1 MRDEGALSARLK
13 FIGIDDDVR
22 RVLAEV
28 RPVVAGRLGEILD
41 RFYVHIS
48 HWPQVHAL
56 FSDPRHVAHARQ
68 KQIDHWEHI
77 LSGRFDESYVKSVH
91 RIGEAHNRIGLE
103 PRWYIAGYAFI
114 VSGLQTAVSD
124 HYSSR
129 FSRKAEDKRAA
140 ALAAITK
147 AALLD
152 MDFAISVYLDGH
164 NADQRRATIDRLSEK
179 FEHGIQSVVGAI
191 AAAMTELDATAR
203 SMGHMAEETGE
214 RATTV
219 AAAAEEAATNVQT
232 VATATEELS
241 RSILEIG
248 EQATRSATRASGA
261 VQQADR
267 ANAQVRNLAEAAG
280 RITEVTSLI
289 QNIAEQTNLLAL
301 NATIEAA
308 RAGEAGK
315 GFTVV
320 AQEVKALAGQTAR
333 ATDEIARHIQR
344 VTDETELA
352 VNAIS
357 SITAAINEMNEVTTS
372 ISAAIEEQNAVARE
386 IARSVAEAATG
397 TQQVTANMSLV
408 SDATSQTGMASGQV
422 IEAASELSR
431 QNESLKQT
439 VAAFLDEIKSA

>member
-1 MRDEGALSARLK
+1 MSDNDVISERLR
-13 FIGIDDDVR
+13 FIGIDEGVR
-22 RVLAEV
+22 RTLAEI
-28 RPVVAGRLGEILD
+28 RPVLVGELGRILD
-41 RFYVHIS
+41 GFYAHIS
-48 HWPQVHAL
+48 RWPQVHSL
-56 FSDPRHVAHARQ
+56 FNDPRHIAHARQ
-68 KQIDHWEHI
+68 KQIDHWENI
-77 LSGRFDESYVKSVH
+77 LSGRFDDSYVKSVH
-91 RIGEAHNRIGLE
+91 LIGDAHNRIGLE

-114 VSGLQTAVSD
+114 VSSLQAVVSE
-124 HYSSR
+124 HYSGR
-129 FSRKAEDKRAA
+129 FSPRAGEKRAA
-140 ALAAITK
+140 ALAAVTR
-147 AALLD
+147 AAFLD
-152 MDFAISVYLDGH
+152 MDFAISVYLEEGKKEK
-164 NADQRRATIDRLSEK
+164 RRTLDRLSEK
-179 FEHGIQSVVGAI
+179 FEIGIQSVVGAI

-203 SMGHMAEETGE
+203 SMGQMAEDTGE

-248 EQATRSATRASGA
+248 EQATRSATRAGGA
-261 VQQADR
+261 VQEADR
-267 ANAQVRNLAEAAG
+267 ANAQVKNLAEAAR
-280 RITEVTSLI
+280 RITEVTALI

-344 VTDETELA
+344 VTDETDLA

-357 SITAAINEMNEVTTS
+357 SIVAAINEMNEVTTS

-386 IARSVAEAATG
+386 IARSVAEASTG
-397 TQQVTANMSLV
+397 TLEVTANMSQV
-408 SDATSQTGMASGQV
+408 SEATSQTGMASGQV
-422 IEAASELSR
+422 IEAASELSK

-439 VAAFLDEIKSA
+439 VAEFLDEIKVA